1 MEFSILGIRN
11 EASLDEAKRALRQIR
26 INNHPDKNT
35 NATTL
40 QLQSLKHLVTL
51 AEESYQRIEAQQ
63 RVTMAIDSVM
73 TGNSRMNNYYKQ
85 NHNGDFLSNLFT
97 NMDLSTGTHQ
107 HSSYT
112 YQNNNGNIQEFGT
125 INGRSMTQDEI
136 NNYRS

>member
-35 NATTL
+35 NATPL

-63 RVTMAIDSVM
+63 RVTIAIDNVM
-73 TGNSRMNNYYKQ
+73 MGNYLNKITM
-85 NHNGDFLSNLFT
+85 
-97 NMDLSTGTHQ
+97 
-107 HSSYT
+107 
-112 YQNNNGNIQEFGT
+112 
-125 INGRSMTQDEI
+125 EI
-136 NNYRS
+136 FCLIYSLIWI

>member
-35 NATTL
+35 NATPL

-63 RVTMAIDSVM
+63 RVTMAIDNVM
-73 TGNSRMNNYYKQ
+73 MGNSRMNNYYKQ

-97 NMDLSTGTHQ
+97 NMDLSTGTH
-107 HSSYT
+107 HSSSYT
-112 YQNNNGNIQEFGT
+112 YQNVNGNVQEFGV
-125 INGRSMTQDEI
+125 INGRPMSQEEMNRQ
-136 NNYRS
+136 RL

>member
-35 NATTL
+35 NATPL

-63 RVTMAIDSVM
+63 RVTIAIDNVM
-73 TGNSRMNNYYKQ
+73 MGNYSKQ

-97 NMDLSTGTHQ
+97 NMDLSTGTH
-107 HSSYT
+107 HNSSYT
-112 YQNNNGNIQEFGT
+112 YQNVNGNVQEFGV
-125 INGRSMTQDEI
+125 INGRPMSQQEMNRQ
-136 NNYRS
+136 RL